1 MACGAAGFH
10 GALPDSRGDALMVL
24 DVIYRKSLSV
34 LLARHF
40 SRERRRQGRPAA
52 TVKFYPQ
59 ISQMTQVGEKKS
71 VQSA

>member
-1 MACGAAGFH
+1 
-10 GALPDSRGDALMVL
+10 MVL
-24 DVIYRKSLSV
+24 GVIYRKSLSV